1 MPEAFHDSSA
11 RDSPPR
17 CHPGTRL
24 NFISKVAAWGADV
37 SHQTKPILWMYGPA
51 AVGKSAV
58 AQSCAELLA
67 EQNLLG
73 AAVFFSRPN
82 SRDDPKCL
90 FTSISYQIATKTASF
105 NNILDHHIHNDPTL
119 VEKSITRQF
128 HELLVKPLEELRA
141 RGEEMREYV
150 IIVDGL
156 DEVAGLKTQCD
167 IVEIV
172 AESVRDSTT
181 PFRWAFFS
189 RAESHILNSFTSQIT
204 RPVSRHLELPVSRDI
219 DYEILCYLV
228 AEFKRIR
235 EEAGL
240 PSSWPS
246 EQDVAALV
254 DRSAGLFG
262 YASTVVRFIG
272 EQNSPGPA
280 NQLHAVLAPR
290 PDNTDTDHP
299 LSELDRFY
307 MLIMQR
313 VPSKVLLTVQKILL
327 LDSLPSTSFLPVHLQ
342 VPLSANIFNLP
353 ETEVRHACAFLRS
366 VLEFEPQ
373 SRVKIKYYH
382 VSFVEFLQDPKR
394 SKEFCVYGDCLDNI
408 RQDLLE
414 RLNVIHSRSIGVY
427 TPPPILVM
435 YRA

>member
-24 NFISKVAAWGADV
+24 NFISDVAAWGADV
-37 SHQTKPILWMYGPA
+37 ELHIKPILWMYGPA

-67 EQNLLG
+67 KQNQLG
-73 AAVFFSRPN
+73 AAFFFSRPN
-82 SRDDPKCL
+82 SRDDSKRL
-90 FTSISYQIATKTASF
+90 FTSISYQIATKSASF
-105 NNILDHHIHNDPTL
+105 SNIIDRSIHSDPTL
-119 VEKSITRQF
+119 VKKSIARQF
-128 HELLVKPLEELRA
+128 HELLVKPLEELRV
-141 RGEEMREYV
+141 RGEEARKYV
-150 IIVDGL
+150 IIIDGL
-156 DEVAGLKTQCD
+156 DEIAGMKTQCD
-167 IVEIV
+167 IIEIV

-189 RAESHILNSFTSQIT
+189 CAESHIINSFTSNLVRQL
-204 RPVSRHLELPVSRDI
+204 SLHLELPVSRDI
-219 DYEILCYLV
+219 DYEILCYLM
-228 AEFKRIR
+228 AELERIR

-246 EQDVAALV
+246 ESDVAALV

-272 EQNSPGPA
+272 EPNSPGPV
-280 NQLHAVLAPR
+280 NQLHTVLTPR
-290 PDNTDTDHP
+290 PDTTDTDHP

-313 VPSKVLLTVQKILL
+313 VPSKILLTVQKILL
-327 LDSLPSTSFLPVHLQ
+327 LDGLPSTSFLPVNLQ
-342 VPLSANIFNLP
+342 VPLSANIFSLP
-353 ETEVRHACAFLRS
+353 EAQVRHACASLRS

-373 SRVKIKYYH
+373 SKVKIKYFH
-382 VSFVEFLQDPKR
+382 VSFVEFLQDPQR
-394 SKEFCVYGDCLDNI
+394 SKEFCIYGDCLDNI
-408 RQDLLE
+408 RQELLE
-414 RLNVIHSRSIGVY
+414 RLDNIHSRSIG
-427 TPPPILVM
+427 
-435 YRA
+435 A